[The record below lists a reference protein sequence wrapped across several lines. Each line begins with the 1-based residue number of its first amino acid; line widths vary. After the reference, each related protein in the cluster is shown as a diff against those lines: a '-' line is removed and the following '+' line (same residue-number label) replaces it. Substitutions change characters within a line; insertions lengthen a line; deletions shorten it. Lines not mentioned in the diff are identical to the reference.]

1 MLLLSASR
9 IHTLDRRQPFT
20 DALLISEGKILDWGD
35 PERLRRDYPRARREH
50 LEKAVILPG
59 LTDAHL
65 HLRHYALS
73 LQKVACETP
82 TLAACLERIR
92 QRAARTP
99 PGTWIL
105 GHGWNQNLWPD
116 LPAGGWPDADML
128 EAAAGGRPA
137 YLTAKSLHAG
147 WANRAALRAA
157 GITASTPEPQGG
169 RIGRDS
175 RGQPDGILFEAAM
188 GLMEA
193 ALPAPTSEDIVR
205 AVQEAQTRLW
215 ALGLT
220 GLHDF
225 DRRESFIALQTLHQ
239 RGDLRLRVLKNLP
252 VEMLDEVL
260 AVGLRS
266 GFGDDVLR
274 IGGIK
279 AFADG
284 ALGPRTAAMFA
295 PYEGEA
301 ENRGLALLDAEEIY
315 EFGRKA
321 VRGGL
326 ALTIHAIGDRANH
339 EVLEAYQRLR
349 TLEREAV
356 PPLSTRGP
364 LRHRIEHVQV
374 LHPADVSRLGELGV
388 VASMQPIH
396 ALSDMETADR
406 YWGER
411 ARLSYAWRTQVEAGA
426 RLAFGSD
433 APVESPNPF
442 WGLHAALTRRRPDGY
457 PEDGW
462 YPAERLTLW
471 EALHAYTTGPAWAA
485 GMEDRL
491 GQLRPGFL
499 ADLIVLEQDPF
510 ALPPDALRG
519 LHPRRVMVG
528 GEWVWAA

>member
-1 MLLLSASR
+1 MLLLTASR
-9 IHTLDRRQPFT
+9 IHTLDPRQPLT
-20 DALLISEGKILDWGD
+20 EALLISEGKILDWGD
-35 PERLRRDYPRARREH
+35 PQRLREDYPRARREH
-50 LEKAVILPG
+50 LENVTILPG

-73 LQKVACETP
+73 LHKVPCETP

-92 QRAARTP
+92 KRAAQTP

-105 GHGWNQNLWPD
+105 GHGWNQNAWPD
-116 LPAGGWPDADML
+116 LSAGRWPDADML
-128 EAAAGGRPA
+128 EAAAPGRPT

-157 GITASTPEPQGG
+157 GITASTPDPQGG
-169 RIGRDS
+169 RIGRDA
-175 RGQPDGILFEAAM
+175 RGEPDGILFEAAM
-188 GLMEA
+188 SLLEN
-193 ALPAPTSEDIVR
+193 ALPAPTPADILR
-205 AVQEAQTRLW
+205 AIREAQPRLW

-225 DRRESFIALQTLHQ
+225 DRRESFIALQTLHR

-252 VEMLDEVL
+252 VEMLDEIL
-260 AVGLRS
+260 TVGLRS
-266 GFGDDVLR
+266 GFGDDQLR
-274 IGGIK
+274 LGGIK

-295 PYEGEA
+295 PYEGEEA
-301 ENRGLALLDAEEIY
+301 NRGLALLDAEEIY
-315 EFGRKA
+315 AFGRKA
-321 VRGGL
+321 VEGGL
-326 ALTIHAIGDRANH
+326 SLTIHAIGDRANH

-349 TLEREAV
+349 ALEKERAL
-356 PPLSTRGP
+356 PP

-374 LHPADVSRLGELGV
+374 LHPADASRLGELGII
-388 VASMQPIH
+388 ASMQPIH

-411 ARLSYAWRTQVEAGA
+411 ARLSYAWRTQVESGA
-426 RLAFGSD
+426 RLVFGSD

-442 WGLHAALTRRRPDGY
+442 WGLHAALTRRRPDGS
-457 PEDGW
+457 PEGGW

-499 ADLIVLEQDPF
+499 ADLIALPQDPF
-510 ALPPDALRG
+510 ALPPEDIRNLR
-519 LHPRRVMVG
+519 PQRVMVG
-528 GEWVWAA
+528 GVWVWEASD